1 MFRTFGHLNS
11 SVLDGGLPRWID
23 EGFPIDTS
31 APNTEIK
38 ASTYPAPQL
47 NAEAIR
53 SDLYLFFCPAIIEHF
68 E

>member
-38 ASTYPAPQL
+38 PSTYPAPQL

-53 SDLYLFFCPAIIEHF
+53 SD
-68 E
+68 